1 MSITISHAGEE
12 RSPAVNIR
20 LIPARAQATA
30 AGSPSL
36 RWPRG
41 RLKLPTQRDAVRV
54 STAAEKRGIYHEV
67 YVQ

>member
-1 MSITISHAGEE
+1 MSIKITQAGEE

-20 LIPARAQATA
+20 LIPARARATA
-30 AGSPSL
+30 AVSPSL

-54 STAAEKRGIYHEV
+54 STTAEKRGIYHKV
-67 YVQ
+67 YIQ